1 MNALD
6 ILKQDHQKVKGLFQE
21 IRKDSDR
28 GRQKELFDKI
38 DTELEIHTHIEE
50 TVFYPAVDEHEEFKD
65 MIAEALE
72 EHQEAKSLLDE
83 LEELG
88 ADDHDFGSKLQQL
101 MEAVEH
107 HVEEEEGEDVPENP
121 GGFRRRRTRGI
132 RPRFG
137 NAPKAQHI
145 ARLVRLQQVGFSL
158 NHMVRISFRVARLGR
173 SHREKERTIYETKR
187 NNIDIVFGSG
197 DDGPEYRAG
206 IGAIHWWKPE

>member
-21 IRKDSDR
+21 MRKDSDR

-107 HVEEEEGEDVPENP
+107 HVEEEEGEM
-121 GGFRRRRTRGI
+121 F
-132 RPRFG
+132 
-137 NAPKAQHI
+137 PKIQEVFDEDE
-145 ARLVRLQQVGFSL
+145 LEE
-158 NHMVRISFRVARLGR
+158 LGR
-173 SHREKERTIYETKR
+173 DLEMAKGTAHRKA
-187 NNIDIVFGSG
+187 S
-197 DDGPEYRAG
+197 
-206 IGAIHWWKPE
+206 

>member
-21 IRKDSDR
+21 MRKDSDR

-65 MIAEALE
+65 MIAEARE

-107 HVEEEEGEDVPENP
+107 HVEEEEGEM
-121 GGFRRRRTRGI
+121 F
-132 RPRFG
+132 
-137 NAPKAQHI
+137 PKIQEVFDEDE
-145 ARLVRLQQVGFSL
+145 LEE
-158 NHMVRISFRVARLGR
+158 LGR
-173 SHREKERTIYETKR
+173 DLEMAKGTAHRKA
-187 NNIDIVFGSG
+187 S
-197 DDGPEYRAG
+197 
-206 IGAIHWWKPE
+206 